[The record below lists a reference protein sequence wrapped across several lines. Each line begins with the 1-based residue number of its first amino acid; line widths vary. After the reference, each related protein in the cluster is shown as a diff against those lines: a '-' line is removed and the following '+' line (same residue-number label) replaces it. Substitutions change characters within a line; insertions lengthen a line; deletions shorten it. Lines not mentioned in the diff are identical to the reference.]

1 VEGLAEAPSV
11 VEVERESVV
20 PEQSA
25 IADLVNL
32 EDDESTSKL
41 T

>member
-11 VEVERESVV
+11 VEVEREGVV